1 MHGLNV
7 LFANRSQLMVLRT
20 LHYAEEPLTG
30 RGVERASGL
39 SNRATML
46 ALDALTDARAVY
58 REDSGRA
65 HFYTLNRNHY
75 LVSRALRP
83 AFDAEERFWEDLAKL
98 VRRMVRP
105 RPLAAVATGP
115 LARDETDYGGRLL
128 LTMLF
133 STGRGR
139 IRAMGSLTALA
150 EALRDRY
157 ALVLESS
164 LLDTN
169 TMDREEYIPLWRRV
183 EREGILLFG
192 TLP

>member
-1 MHGLNV
+1 MHGLNA
-7 LFANRSQLMVLRT
+7 LLANRSQLMVLRALYT
-20 LHYAEEPLTG
+20 AEAPLTG

-46 ALDALTDARAVY
+46 ALDALTDARAVN
-58 REDSGRA
+58 REDKGRA
-65 HFYTLNRNHY
+65 HLYTLNRNHY
-75 LVSRALRP
+75 LVARALRP
-83 AFDAEERFWEDLAKL
+83 AFDAEERLWEDLSRL
-98 VRRMVRP
+98 VRRTVRP

-133 STGRGR
+133 TTGRNR
-139 IRAMGSLTALA
+139 IRAMGSMATLA
-150 EALRDRY
+150 EVLRDRY

-164 LLDTN
+164 LLDMN

>member
-7 LFANRSQLMVLRT
+7 ILANRSHLMVLRA
-20 LHYAEEPLTG
+20 LYDAPHPLSG
-30 RGVERASGL
+30 RAVERRCGL
-39 SNRATML
+39 SNCATMA
-46 ALDALTDARAVY
+46 ALEGLVEARAVF
-58 REDSGRA
+58 RVEAGRA
-65 HFYTLNRNHY
+65 YLFSVNHDNY
-75 LVSRALRP
+75 LVSRAMKA
-83 AFDAEERFWEDLAKL
+83 AFEAEESFWLDLAKV
-98 VRRMVRP
+98 VRRVVRP

-133 STGRGR
+133 STGRNR
-139 IRAMGSLTALA
+139 IRAMSSIGVLA
-150 EALRDRY
+150 ETVRDRY
-157 ALVLESS
+157 AMILEPS

-169 TMDREEYIPLWRRV
+169 TMDRQEYSPLWRRV